1 MCVSLLTGESECDD
15 YSVLLANI
23 QFQVTFVY
31 ILYQAIVLG
40 KGVLSSEMNHN
51 QNFESEICGIKIIE
65 WALEIKWSRWGN
77 CDTER

>member
-31 ILYQAIVLG
+31 ILY
-40 KGVLSSEMNHN
+40 
-51 QNFESEICGIKIIE
+51 
-65 WALEIKWSRWGN
+65 
-77 CDTER
+77 